1 MKRRT
6 AALLAMG
13 MLLAASPAAGAEEA
27 VEPRVL
33 LIMDASGS
41 MGRVDAN
48 GIRLI
53 DGAKEALTTLVD
65 ALPEG
70 IPIGLRVYGHRTP
83 NTDKATGCQDTELV
97 VPVGPLDR
105 AQMKQAI
112 ESFDSQGFTP
122 IGLSLQEAVQ
132 DLGGSGTVVL
142 VSDGEDTCAPPD
154 PCEIAIDLIEEGYE
168 MRVETVGFFL
178 EDDPARDQLRCIAE
192 STGGSFREVGSL
204 GPLVAELGAIVRE
217 AVPDAGSFH
226 LPVRGSTEPATGI
239 SLPLSEDR
247 GVTSEWLEYS
257 GFFESR
263 ISAGETVWFTVDVEE
278 GRGLGVHG
286 AHISDLEW
294 LPGET
299 LEILILGPGL
309 EDARRVA
316 PRRGADIVDLTVVGE
331 LLAAGHIQLGA
342 FTATDFLAYGEL
354 EPEERETLYAQG
366 IDESSYNDLWHGIAL
381 GPREAPNPAGTY
393 HIGLAWHSE
402 RADAEITLGW
412 GAWITRYPA
421 ELYGRVYVPRD
432 GALSRSSAV
441 ELTPTRDSQPFDLY
455 GLPPGEYPMHRWFYS
470 GELRAGETRWYHQP
484 LEFDEALA
492 VEATLLRDEAPTTD
506 SGTFGVAIYDEAG
519 ELLGGPYVSE
529 PTVTV
534 SAASAT
540 AGASMA
546 YTGEGE
552 VPFAI
557 TGGAWLAV
565 TWNTPIEETAEVRLV
580 VDVLPRFDGVTPVF
594 APPEPG
600 ASEQP
605 VQPPAVASPDDSGSV
620 IGLVAGA
627 VAGVLL
633 LGTGAVWWRKA
644 AARRP

>member
-217 AVPDAGSFH
+217 AVPDAGNFH